1 MSRYAPSLPWQRHRI
16 PLKTVCPP
24 LLALLE
30 CSAARKWSR
39 KLKRGQFVFDASFIC
54 ARAPSNRFLQTRCK
68 TRQNWFLRSRKLAS
82 FFWCWNLSQFLNLE
96 IRFLL
101 RCYDHLR
108 FSTFSL
114 FFNIRYLR
122 ISRSSIFV
130 FSISLSLCLSLLIY
144 VCLFPFFNLTSC
156 RQRCFNCFHI
166 SSFSTTI
173 LPCLSLSLTSQLQAK
188 LLQFSR
194 VDC

>member
-1 MSRYAPSLPWQRHRI
+1 MSRYAPSLPWQRHGI
-16 PLKTVCPP
+16 LLKTVCPP
-24 LLALLE
+24 PLALLE

-54 ARAPSNRFLQTRCK
+54 ARAPSNSFLQTRCK

-82 FFWCWNLSQFLNLE
+82 FFLVLKLISVLKSWNSFPVTMLWPSPFQ
-96 IRFLL
+96 
-101 RCYDHLR
+101 H
-108 FSTFSL
+108 L
-114 FFNIRYLR
+114 FFVLQYSYLR
-122 ISRSSIFV
+122 ISCSSIFV

-166 SSFSTTI
+166 SSFFHNNPAMPVIVPDKPVAS
-173 LPCLSLSLTSQLQAK
+173 
-188 LLQFSR
+188 
-194 VDC
+194 